1 MTKYNFQ
8 LGFGRDDT
16 TETFIED
23 AGHIRA
29 RVLFAT
35 LQLQNMWNQS
45 GNTFSLVVS
54 LLANRLKLF
63 KNTISWSLRKSKE
76 FLC

>member
-35 LQLQNMWNQS
+35 PQLQNIWNQS
-45 GNTFSLVVS
+45 ENTFPLVVL
-54 LLANRLKLF
+54 LLAN
-63 KNTISWSLRKSKE
+63 
-76 FLC
+76 